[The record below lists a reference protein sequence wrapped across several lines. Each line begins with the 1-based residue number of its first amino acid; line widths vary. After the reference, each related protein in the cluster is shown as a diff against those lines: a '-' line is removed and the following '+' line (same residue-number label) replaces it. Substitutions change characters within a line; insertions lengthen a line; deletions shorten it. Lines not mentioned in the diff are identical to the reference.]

1 MTETQSSVIKLV
13 ASTSLVT
20 DEFAIAQCATCS
32 TVGSHEAHE
41 QDAYANTVNSFTSP
55 PSRSKLDFRFRDI
68 YPFMQTSVFDTQ
80 GVRRIGMGFP
90 SQHTVS
96 GLTSNTCLDVE
107 RSNRRTRRSHM

>member
-41 QDAYANTVNSFTSP
+41 QDAYAQIQSTLLLP
-55 PSRSKLDFRFRDI
+55 PLLV
-68 YPFMQTSVFDTQ
+68 Q
-80 GVRRIGMGFP
+80 
-90 SQHTVS
+90 
-96 GLTSNTCLDVE
+96 N
-107 RSNRRTRRSHM
+107 